1 MSWLNTFKQKSPK
14 QRFLFILGLFF
25 FVLFLCL
32 GLVFIFWD
40 NISRLNQF
48 ETSINSQQRL
58 YFGVLLVFYGIYR
71 FLKLMNNKAE

>member
-1 MSWLNTFKQKSPK
+1 MNWLNNLKQKSPK